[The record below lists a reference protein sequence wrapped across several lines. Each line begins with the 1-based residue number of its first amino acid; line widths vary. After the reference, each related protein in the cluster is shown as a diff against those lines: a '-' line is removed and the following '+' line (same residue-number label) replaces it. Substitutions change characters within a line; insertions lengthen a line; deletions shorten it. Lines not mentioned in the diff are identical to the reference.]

1 MRPSLSL
8 SLSPSSKLDVSMP
21 YRYLCALC
29 GAVARGLRCQ
39 ARSPKR
45 VCVYCIVLDGMQ
57 SEVK

>member
-8 SLSPSSKLDVSMP
+8 SPSPSSKLDVSMT

-39 ARSPKR
+39 AQSPKR
-45 VCVYCIVLDGMQ
+45 VCMYCIVLDVCQ
-57 SEVK
+57 VK